1 MSGCERAGNPVCSA
15 EVDHSELLNLP
26 VPDYEADDVMVVKEP
41 GQLRALGG
49 ELRTTIV
56 VRLRESACS
65 TSELSEELGIPKGTV
80 GHHLKVL
87 ERAGLIRVVRTR
99 KVRAVTEKYYGRVA
113 RLFILKDE
121 EGWQAEPIASR
132 LTAAD
137 ARKLQRR
144 LDRLVSDF
152 KSLDTVG
159 GAPHELVVGLHP
171 TEAPR
176 G

>member
-1 MSGCERAGNPVCSA
+1 
-15 EVDHSELLNLP
+15 VDRSELLNLP

-41 GQLRALGG
+41 EQLRALGG
-49 ELRTTIV
+49 NLRTKLV

-65 TSELSEELGIPKGTV
+65 TSALAEELGVPKGTV

-87 ERAGLIRVVRTR
+87 ERAGLIRIVRTR
-99 KVRAVTEKYYGRVA
+99 KVRAVTENYYGRVA

-121 EGWQAEPIASR
+121 EVAQSQPIGSR
-132 LTAAD
+132 LTAGD

-152 KSLDTVG
+152 ESLDTADG
-159 GAPHELVVGLHP
+159 TPHELVVGLHP